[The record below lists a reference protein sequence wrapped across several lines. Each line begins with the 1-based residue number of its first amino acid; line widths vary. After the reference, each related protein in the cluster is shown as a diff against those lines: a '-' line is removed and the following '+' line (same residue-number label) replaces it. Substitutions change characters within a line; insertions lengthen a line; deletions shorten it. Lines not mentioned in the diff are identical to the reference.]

1 MLKCPIY
8 RSAVMARRSWWQKPT
23 LRTDEDEGRDRKV
36 GWLELFFDLYFVVV
50 IAELGHYLSGH
61 VS

>member
-1 MLKCPIY
+1 
-8 RSAVMARRSWWQKPT
+8 MARRSWWQKPT